1 MLKTQKTR
9 SYHSRYQVKF
19 KRRREGKTDYR
30 QRKRLIAQ
38 DKNKYNTP
46 KYRFVVRVTNTKVVT
61 QVIYAT
67 ISGDRVVATATSHE
81 LPRFGIKLGLTN
93 YAASY
98 ATGLLLARRLLKKL
112 KLDTVYQG
120 SADVTGE
127 EFHQEDLDKQ
137 PGAFKCFLD
146 IGLARTSTGARI
158 FAAMKGAVDGGL
170 NIPHSINRF
179 PGYDSSSKKYD
190 AAAHRARIMGQH
202 VSAYMKSM
210 EEADED
216 TYKRHFSRYLKEGLN
231 ADGLESMY
239 KQAHAA
245 IRANPDAE
253 KTEKKA
259 APAKTAAAGGKRDAA
274 AKKRFGKRKLANA
287 ERENKVK
294 QKKTAHV
301 KAMQD
306 KE

>member
-1 MLKTQKTR
+1 MPMLKTQKTR

-46 KYRFVVRVTNTKVVT
+46 KYRFVARVTNSKIIT

-67 ISGDRVVATATSHE
+67 ISGDRIVAAATSQE

-112 KLDTVYQG
+112 KLDAIYQG
-120 SADVTGE
+120 SNDVTGE
-127 EFHQEDLDKQ
+127 EFHNEDVANQ

-146 IGLARTSTGARI
+146 VGLARTSTGARI

-179 PGYDSSSKKYD
+179 PGYDSSSKQYD
-190 AAAHRARIMGQH
+190 AAAHRGRIMGQH

-210 EEADED
+210 QEEDED

-231 ADGLESMY
+231 ADGLENMY
-239 KQAHAA
+239 KQAHAS
-245 IRANPDAE
+245 IRANPDPE
-253 KTEKKA
+253 VKKEKKA
-259 APAKTAAAGGKRDAA
+259 AAPAAGGG
-274 AKKRFGKRKLANA
+274 AKARRFGKRKLGNA
-287 ERENKVK
+287 ERENRVK
-294 QKKTAHV
+294 QR
-301 KAMQD
+301 KATHLKAIKD
-306 KE
+306 RE